1 MSRSSRICSARGGR
15 YSSAAYRVLIPQF
28 RLLEARHPPSESDA
42 GSSQPPEYVNTEGE
56 DGYYPNFPII
66 IQGNGEPWRIGN
78 LYLTVKLQRE
88 NRYESRTF
96 RGIADHLLDYLR
108 FLEDEDLNYLYFP
121 KNNRLRVTFRYHRHL
136 LELRDNGFIS
146 TNTASARINAIAN
159 FYRLIVKWSIIQD
172 EEIHNP
178 PFDDIN
184 RKISITSGVG
194 TQNIIN
200 VKTHSLAIKKPTNN
214 VHPEHIKDGG
224 SLRPLPLS
232 DQISVLKSL
241 LSSSREYQLMFYFS
255 LFTGARIQTT
265 GTIRVGHLLGKLD
278 GDGNLRLPVGSGS
291 LIDTKR
297 GNQLTLLV
305 PGWLVRD
312 MLTYCRSP
320 EAIKR
325 RNRSFYGDNE
335 SNYVFLSKNGVPYY
349 TSKKELY
356 DRRNTPV
363 SRNTLL
369 TDRASD
375 VAIQDGGAVR
385 QHIIEILI
393 PRIRIER
400 PDFQRFTFHDLRAT
414 FGMNLLESQL
424 KHLGENSITA
434 ALDYV
439 QQRMGHREKATTMQ
453 YLNYKSRLEWRAL
466 IQNEF
471 ESALFSHINTQL

>member
-1 MSRSSRICSARGGR
+1 MSRSSRISSRSGARH
-15 YSSAAYRVLIPQF
+15 SSAAHRVLIPEF
-28 RLLEARHPPSESDA
+28 RLLEASHPFSESDA
-42 GSSQPPEYVNTEGE
+42 VASQPTEYFNTEGD
-56 DGYYPNFPII
+56 DGYYPNFPVI

-78 LYLTVKLQRE
+78 LYLTVKVQRE
-88 NRYESRTF
+88 NKYESRTF

-108 FLEDEDLNYLYFP
+108 FLEDEDLSYLHLP

-136 LELRDNGFIS
+136 LALRNNGHIS

-159 FYRLIVKWSIIQD
+159 FYRQIIKWNIIQVKH
-172 EEIHNP
+172 IQNP
-178 PFDDIN
+178 PFDETTK
-184 RKISITSGVG
+184 KILITSGVG

-200 VKTHSLAIKKPTNN
+200 VKTHNLAIKNPKNN
-214 VHPEHIKDGG
+214 IHPEHIRDGG
-224 SLRPLPLS
+224 SLRPLTLS
-232 DQISVLKSL
+232 DQILVLKAL
-241 LSSSREYQLMFYFS
+241 LLSSREYQLMFYFS
-255 LFTGARIQTT
+255 LFTGARVQTT
-265 GTIRVGHLLGKLD
+265 GTIRISHLLGKLD

-297 GNQLTLLV
+297 GSPLTLLV
-305 PGWLVRD
+305 PGWLARD

-325 RNRSFYGDNE
+325 RSRSFYGDTE

-349 TSKKELY
+349 TSKKELC
-356 DRRNTPV
+356 DRRDPNI
-363 SRNTLL
+363 SRNTILS
-369 TDRASD
+369 DRASS

-393 PRIRIER
+393 PRIRNER
-400 PDFQRFTFHDLRAT
+400 PDFQSFTFHDLRAT

-424 KHLGENSITA
+424 KHLGEKSITV

-439 QQRMGHREKATTMQ
+439 QQRMGHRDKATTMQ
-453 YLNYKSRLEWRAL
+453 YLNYKSRLEWRTL

-471 ESALFSHINTQL
+471 ESALFSYINSEP